1 MGSAAA
7 LLTSECRYRSRSGN
21 WVTTCLGD
29 AVATDMVRGLPAR
42 EFPTYRGQRNYPGWL
57 WMSTTGTLVGYES
70 LRELDRLLLADFD
83 PAVTWVSSQPCWV
96 SGRDGS
102 VLRRHVPD
110 FLLQTTNGFVVVDVK
125 PVELLK
131 DAKVAAVM
139 LWTRKLCDAKGWRY
153 EVWSGDDP
161 VLVTTADNV
170 LLTPTM
176 IAEFLTGARD
186 SDVAVAMVERDVL
199 LARYPQSQRTW
210 LKFRRGWWSGANM
223 FRLRGRR
230 VLSLLDFWGRIERD
244 RKKGLKII
252 AAFGPWLLIGALLR
266 LFTVQ
271 QGVARAGLRFGLKA
285 KVVPMSEGEAC
296 IDADKPVD
304 IELIE
309 RIFAA
314 RRSAAS

>member
-1 MGSAAA
+1 MSVPIPALVLAGSRPGPDPLLDGSGVSTKALLPIAGEAMLVHVVRALAASPLVGTITILAQNSAALAGEPSLAGLPGDIVFQDSGQGISSSLAAA
-7 LLTSECRYRSRSGN
+7 L
-21 WVTTCLGD
+21 
-29 AVATDMVRGLPAR
+29 P
-42 EFPTYRGQRNYPGWL
+42 P
-57 WMSTTGTLVGYES
+57 
-70 LRELDRLLLADFD
+70 
-83 PAVTWVSSQPCWV
+83 
-96 SGRDGS
+96 
-102 VLRRHVPD
+102 
-110 FLLQTTNGFVVVDVK
+110 
-125 PVELLK
+125 
-131 DAKVAAVM
+131 
-139 LWTRKLCDAKGWRY
+139 
-153 EVWSGDDP
+153 GDDP

-170 LLTPTM
+170 LLTPAM
-176 IAEFLTGARD
+176 IAEFLVGAED

-223 FRLRGRR
+223 FRLRGQR
-230 VLSLLDFWGRIERD
+230 VLPLLDFWGRIERD
-244 RKKGLKII
+244 RKKGMKII

-271 QGVARAGLRFGLKA
+271 QGIARAGLRFGLKA

-314 RRSAAS
+314 RRSVAK